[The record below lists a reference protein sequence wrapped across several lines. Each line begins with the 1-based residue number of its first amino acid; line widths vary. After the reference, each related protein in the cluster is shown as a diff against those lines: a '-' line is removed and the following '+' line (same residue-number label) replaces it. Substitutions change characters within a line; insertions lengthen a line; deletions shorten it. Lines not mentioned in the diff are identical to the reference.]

1 MENRFTVKRA
11 SEFIGVSQNTIYNMI
26 EDGRLRA
33 TMINGNHMIND
44 EDVLLTRSTKEM
56 SDENKNVLKNSEAT
70 IKKAKEELKFKA
82 SRVFSEIGDEID
94 KFNTFMETKY
104 VEEMIQAQELF
115 DETLENKPQDMLEIH
130 DKLCE
135 LQEKPREMKGEII
148 INLKKI
154 IDDYYEKYMFI
165 KQLEEFHRYVKN
177 SNKSFNDE
185 LEFNK
190 IVTSPGGL
198 PEGLKTGKIV
208 VNTKRKRW

>member
-1 MENRFTVKRA
+1 
-11 SEFIGVSQNTIYNMI
+11 
-26 EDGRLRA
+26 
-33 TMINGNHMIND
+33 MIND
-44 EDVLLTRSTKEM
+44 NDVLLTRSTKEM
-56 SDENKNVLKNSEAT
+56 NDENKNILKNSEAT
-70 IKKAKEELKFKA
+70 IKKAKEELRFKA
-82 SRVFSEIGDEID
+82 SRVFSEIDYEID
-94 KFNTFMETKY
+94 KFNTFMEKEY
-104 VEEMIQAQELF
+104 VEEMTQVNELV
-115 DETLENKPQDMLEIH
+115 DEAIENNSQDMLDRH

-135 LQEKPREMKGEII
+135 LYDKPYEMKGEII

-190 IVTSPGGL
+190 IITSPGGL
-198 PEGLKTGKIV
+198 VEGLETGKIV